1 MKPHQLV
8 SCFLSFS
15 CEILIWFPLATSL
28 FVCLFVCYIKKKEKH
43 VTDNLDNILKAQN
56 TCNGKFVVSM
66 LLHASSPLL

>member
-28 FVCLFVCYIKKKEKH
+28 FVCYIKKKEKH
-43 VTDNLDNILKAQN
+43 STDNLDNILMAQN
-56 TCNGKFVVSM
+56 TCNGKFVVSV